1 MGGPARVPTQEWD
14 PLRQDP
20 TPRPSPKNYGFSGSN
35 VSPGWVGS
43 APPDPPGTHGPTRPL
58 SSASPDRNYIIS
70 RLSDCRSSVYEGNWR
85 NISCDRSCDRSCDSN
100 MRSDPLTRKP
110 LCDQASLESVH
121 LNAQEHT
128 SLVKMFSLDAGA
140 RRVVCLGD
148 PPDRA
153 FPRSPKTTVQ
163 LSAPT
168 ALAPW
173 PGVLMATKA
182 GMSRLA

>member
-1 MGGPARVPTQEWD
+1 MEAGGPRVFNLKFHISSRPTKPRVFTVQRTSGPTKHAQTLQPRVFTSNVRPGPQNRGFAR
-14 PLRQDP
+14 
-20 TPRPSPKNYGFSGSN
+20 SN

-43 APPDPPGTHGPTRPL
+43 APPDRPGTHGPTRPL

-85 NISCDRSCDRSCDSN
+85 NISCDRTCDRSCDSN

-128 SLVKMFSLDAGA
+128 SY
-140 RRVVCLGD
+140 
-148 PPDRA
+148 
-153 FPRSPKTTVQ
+153 
-163 LSAPT
+163 
-168 ALAPW
+168 
-173 PGVLMATKA
+173 
-182 GMSRLA
+182 